1 MRISNNSIIY
11 NFLNSLNKSLER
23 QNDIQEQLTDGK
35 AIHRPSDDPVKTI
48 RSLKFNTDLDM
59 NEQFVQNAKDAQS
72 WMETT
77 DGALKGINEVMIR
90 AKELTVQAMNP
101 NPTISLE
108 AISKEIDGL
117 INQTVDIANTQMG
130 NRYIFAGQNDSV
142 KPFTLQTTPTEAV
155 VYSGD
160 NNKISMPIKKG
171 TVDPTKD
178 GVNLTGGE
186 VFGPINADG
195 TAQIF
200 NDLIKLKNDLVA
212 SPVNNSALDADLAKI
227 DSNHNIIL
235 KAQTTLGARSATYTM
250 AQNMLDDNTVTITD
264 NLSANEDID
273 IARTII
279 DLKNSENVYR
289 AALSVGARIMPPSLV
304 DFLN

>member
-1 MRISNNSIIY
+1 
-11 NFLNSLNKSLER
+11 
-23 QNDIQEQLTDGK
+23 
-35 AIHRPSDDPVKTI
+35 
-48 RSLKFNTDLDM
+48 
-59 NEQFVQNAKDAQS
+59 
-72 WMETT
+72 
-77 DGALKGINEVMIR
+77 
-90 AKELTVQAMNP
+90 
-101 NPTISLE
+101 
-108 AISKEIDGL
+108 
-117 INQTVDIANTQMG
+117 MG

-171 TVDPTKD
+171 LVDPTKD

-195 TAQIF
+195 SAQIF
-200 NDLIKLKNDLVA
+200 NDLIKLKNDLA
-212 SPVNNSALDADLAKI
+212 TSPVDNSALDADLAKI
-227 DSNHNIIL
+227 DSNHDYIL

-250 AQNMLDDNTVTITD
+250 AQNMLDDNSVTITD